1 MESGKNP
8 VDEADKY
15 PHHLQIMNNL
25 RSQLIAVADAYC
37 AARKLSRS
45 RVSTIVFNA
54 GLALDRIASG
64 KDLTTGN
71 WERAMAWFH
80 DNWPDG
86 VEWPEMAPRPA
97 AAA

>member
-1 MESGKNP
+1 M
-8 VDEADKY
+8 
-15 PHHLQIMNNL
+15 HTL
-25 RSQLIAVADAYC
+25 RSQLLTVADAY
-37 AARKLSRS
+37 ASARKLSRS

-71 WERAMAWFH
+71 WERAMRWFS

-86 VEWPEMAPRPA
+86 ADWPPTVSRPGV
-97 AAA
+97 

>member
-1 MESGKNP
+1 
-8 VDEADKY
+8 
-15 PHHLQIMNNL
+15 MNTL
-25 RSQLIAVADAYC
+25 RSHLIAVADAYC
-37 AARKLSRS
+37 SARRLSRS

-80 DNWPDG
+80 DNWPEG
-86 VEWPEMAPRPA
+86 AEWPAGAPRITNGD
-97 AAA
+97 